1 MYWKRFP
8 SKTHA
13 VGRAYQVKSSTVD
26 SPELIRKQLRPAVPK
41 PDTPRPAPRSGSKG
55 GGSAAASG
63 SIQETLPEGDDI
75 SNAAAAAV
83 LASGG
88 EEKKSAEEGG
98 RYEGQANDGDD
109 GDRAGEGARTT
120 QR

>member
-1 MYWKRFP
+1 M
-8 SKTHA
+8 
-13 VGRAYQVKSSTVD
+13 D

-55 GGSAAASG
+55 GGSATASG

-83 LASGG
+83 LASSD
-88 EEKKSAEEGG
+88 EEKKSTEGG
-98 RYEGQANDGDD
+98 ERNEGQANDGDD
-109 GDRAGEGARTT
+109 GDRAGDGARIT